1 MKTRDKIIETAIQLF
16 NEQGTKGVTTNHIA
30 AAVGISPG
38 NLYYHFRN
46 KEDIIRAIFEQMDA
60 YGLEQYQL
68 VLDTFQPG
76 TLETMEQTFAMIQ
89 AYNWRYRFFK
99 RELTALIMNDPLLK
113 DRFLHTHRT
122 MLTVIRQS
130 NDCSVATGTLKPMPE
145 KEMALFSEEIWLVA
159 LFWLNYLEVGG
170 EEVNDETLRRG
181 IDLLRNMVRPHLT
194 KKALAELAQREGTP
208 LPETTKHKPSFLP
221 GFLRPPS

>member
-1 MKTRDKIIETAIQLF
+1 M
-16 NEQGTKGVTTNHIA
+16 TTNHIA

-60 YGLEQYQL
+60 YGLEQYQMIL
-68 VLDTFQPG
+68 AKFQPG
-76 TLETMEQTFAMIQ
+76 SLETMEQTFVMIQ

-113 DRFLHTHRT
+113 ERFLKTHHT
-122 MLTVIRQS
+122 MLAVIRQS
-130 NDCSVATGTLKPMPE
+130 NDYSVATGTLKPMAE
-145 KEMALFSEEIWLVA
+145 KEMALFTEEIWLVT

-181 IDLLRNMVRPHLT
+181 IDLLRNMIRPQLT
-194 KKALAELAQREGTP
+194 KKALAELAKREG
-208 LPETTKHKPSFLP
+208 SN
-221 GFLRPPS
+221 S

>member
-1 MKTRDKIIETAIQLF
+1 MKTSDKIIEAAIQLF

-30 AAVGISPG
+30 TAVGISPG

-46 KEDIIRAIFEQMDA
+46 KEDIIRAIFVQMDA

-68 VLDTFQPG
+68 VLAKFQPG
-76 TLETMEQTFAMIQ
+76 TLETIEQTFAMIQ

-113 DRFLHTHRT
+113 DRFLHTHHT

-130 NDCSVATGTLKPMPE
+130 NDYSVATGTLKPMSE
-145 KEMALFSEEIWLVA
+145 KAMALFTEEIWLVT

-170 EEVNDETLRRG
+170 EEVNDVTLQRG
-181 IDLLRNMVRPHLT
+181 IDLLRNVIRPHLT
-194 KKALAELAQREGTP
+194 TKALAELAKREETARENQD
-208 LPETTKHKPSFLP
+208 LP
-221 GFLRPPS
+221 